1 VKLTYDFYNRHVVEV
16 AKDLLGKKLVWG
28 EFEGI
33 ITETEAYRGLDDAAS
48 HAALGMTSRTQTMFG
63 PPGHVYVYLI
73 YGMYNCLN
81 IVTEEPGQPSAVLIR
96 GLKLPEVHLNG
107 PGKICRHL
115 NINRTYNNLNLV
127 THNSIYLK
135 EGIASPHYQETTR
148 IGIKRAIDKLWRFI
162 IPAGEVKEL

>member
-1 VKLTYDFYNRHVVEV
+1 MKLTYDFYNRHVVEV

-48 HAALGMTSRTQTMFG
+48 HAALGMTSRSQIMFG

-73 YGMYNCLN
+73 YGMYHCLN
-81 IVTEEPGQPSAVLIR
+81 IVTEESGQPSAVLIR
-96 GLKLPEVHLNG
+96 GLKLSDVYLNG

-115 NINRTYNNLNLV
+115 NIDRTHNNLCLV
-127 THNSIYLK
+127 NHDSMYLM
-135 EGIASPHYQETTR
+135 EGITNPTYQETAR
-148 IGIKRAIDKLWRFI
+148 VGIKKAVDKLWRFI
-162 IPAGEVKEL
+162 ITPEEMYHL